1 MAFPYIFESNFAAG
15 TNGEWDSEADTG
27 SRLDFPHYSELS
39 NIPGMEVPY
48 HGDAF
53 CMRIQM
59 GDTNDHTLI
68 EGDIDIAD
76 TVTRYSSFML
86 YVHTDVVATSDD
98 TWNIYEV
105 QGTANAVENAVGMRY
120 TAATGVL
127 DIGVG
132 QTAPTQFYPIN
143 KGRWY
148 HVELVSVIQTGG
160 TGTGT
165 LWIDG
170 AQVAQITT
178 LTNTAVL
185 RGVLGTQD
193 TLSTT
198 SGTLLFSQ
206 FRFDDLQVYPPRER
220 FPSVIRLTKTRN
232 AFVGPGWIET
242 ATLLSANGT
251 MDVYDTDSANILD
264 LQSKKIE
271 LTTTSN
277 FVAHDTPVFFQRG
290 CYVVLGGTNPLGEIK
305 LALDLPRRGIFGPTA
320 YGSKGAIRTY
330 GQKRVPRPQNV

>member
-15 TNGEWDSEADTG
+15 TNAEWDSEADTG
-27 SRLDFPHYSELS
+27 SKLDFPHYSELS
-39 NIPGMEVPY
+39 VIPGMEVPY
-48 HGDAF
+48 HGDAY

-86 YVHTDVVATSDD
+86 YVHTDVDATADD
-98 TWNIYEV
+98 IWNIYEV
-105 QGTANAVENAVGMRY
+105 QGTANAVENAIGMQY
-120 TAATGVL
+120 TAATDVL
-127 DIGVG
+127 EIGVG
-132 QTAPTQFYPIN
+132 QVAPTAFYTIN

-160 TGTGT
+160 TGTAT
-165 LWIDG
+165 LWVDG
-170 AQVAQITT
+170 ASVASVTT

-185 RGVLGTQD
+185 RGVLGTQN

-206 FRFDDLQVYPPRER
+206 FRFDDAQLYPPRER
-220 FPSVIRLTKTRN
+220 FPDTIRLTKTRN
-232 AFVGPGWIET
+232 AFVGPGWIES

-251 MDVYDTDSANILD
+251 MDVYDTDTANILD

-271 LTTTSN
+271 LATAGN
-277 FVAHDTPVFFQRG
+277 FVSHDTPVRFERG
-290 CYVVLGGTNPLGEIK
+290 CYVVLGGTNPYAEVK
-305 LALDLPRRGIFGPTA
+305 LVTHRLDRGIFGPTA

-330 GQKRVPRPQNV
+330 GQKRLPRPQNV